1 MRLKVVVFIVFLF
14 CMKGYSVYSKTGID
28 SLLASYTNTSLP
40 DQQSLILLKMAES
53 VSTPDSVILFSNWAL
68 KLAEKAKDD
77 SLKLIAYSNLV
88 RGYLYKPFSEDSG
101 LVYIPLIDRINQDHD
116 FHEWAHIS
124 NSVIS
129 SLYLQLHQYDF
140 AIKYSQKSYEASRL
154 LGDETRICK
163 AKNALGECY
172 RKASLFND
180 ARDVFQEAVD
190 LALMNED
197 LLNIVKGY
205 RGIAIC
211 YDMTK
216 DFLQAEKY
224 FQLSLDYALKANN
237 EKSVY
242 AQYGNL
248 AVAQWHS
255 LKYDA
260 AIVNLHKAVVIA
272 KKYNL
277 AGIQTDYKNLAD
289 VYKDK
294 GDPDS
299 AIYYGNLSLSLA
311 EKNNEKLLQSIVH
324 RILTD
329 SYKLAGDHKMALV
342 HAEKAQVLSDSL
354 KSKERDKAIAEA
366 AEAYK
371 TKENKSKIELLNKE
385 NEIQRLILKEKE
397 AELLYA
403 SIRSEQNQS
412 EIEILNKDKSLQLLE
427 LSKSQQEIEFRRL
440 KEQATKNELELAKKD
455 RAIKERQ
462 MAEQVLFRNIVIVSI
477 LVLLLFSFV
486 LFNRYRLAIQLKA
499 QKALTTQRKQISAD
513 LHDDIGATLSSISIY
528 SEAMKNKVESGD
540 YTNAVQLADKIGDN
554 SREMVGNMS
563 DIVWAISPGN
573 DTLQQLFDR
582 MVVFAMD
589 LFEEKNIS
597 CKYEFDPA
605 IQAYSIP
612 MDARKNIYLIYKEA
626 INNLSKYSRCNN
638 VSIQMM
644 LNNQSLILKVTD
656 DGIGFNPETII
667 SRGSDLNG
675 NGIRNMKQRAR
686 EINAQLDLITASNQ
700 GTSIILTYPLF
711 R

>member
-1 MRLKVVVFIVFLF
+1 MSLATKNLCSTKNYSTIV
-14 CMKGYSVYSKTGID
+14 
-28 SLLASYTNTSLP
+28 
-40 DQQSLILLKMAES
+40 
-53 VSTPDSVILFSNWAL
+53 TP
-68 KLAEKAKDD
+68 
-77 SLKLIAYSNLV
+77 
-88 RGYLYKPFSEDSG
+88 
-101 LVYIPLIDRINQDHD
+101 
-116 FHEWAHIS
+116 
-124 NSVIS
+124 
-129 SLYLQLHQYDF
+129 
-140 AIKYSQKSYEASRL
+140 
-154 LGDETRICK
+154 
-163 AKNALGECY
+163 
-172 RKASLFND
+172 
-180 ARDVFQEAVD
+180 
-190 LALMNED
+190 
-197 LLNIVKGY
+197 NIVY
-205 RGIAIC
+205 
-211 YDMTK
+211 
-216 DFLQAEKY
+216 
-224 FQLSLDYALKANN
+224 
-237 EKSVY
+237 
-242 AQYGNL
+242 
-248 AVAQWHS
+248 
-255 LKYDA
+255 
-260 AIVNLHKAVVIA
+260 
-272 KKYNL
+272 
-277 AGIQTDYKNLAD
+277 
-289 VYKDK
+289 
-294 GDPDS
+294 
-299 AIYYGNLSLSLA
+299 
-311 EKNNEKLLQSIVH
+311 
-324 RILTD
+324 
-329 SYKLAGDHKMALV
+329 YKLAGDHKMALV

-354 KSKERDKAIAEA
+354 KAKERDKAIAEA

-427 LSKSQQEIEFRRL
+427 LSKSQQEIEFRGL

-540 YTNAVQLADKIGDN
+540 YINAVQLADKIGDN

-605 IQAYSIP
+605 IQAYSIS

-644 LNNQSLILKVTD
+644 LNNQSLFLKVTD

-686 EINAQLDLITASNQ
+686 EINAQLDLITANNQ